1 MLENSIIVFNRIL
14 IMFLLMIVG
23 FILYHKDVLDNHTT
37 KKLSVL
43 LNTYVMPCCVIAS
56 FQRAF
61 DGALAKTLA
70 GTFLVALL
78 TFGIS
83 IVLAVLLFPKSKP
96 DSRVCI
102 VLTNNGFMALPL
114 LDAMFGATGVFLGA
128 AHIVAMAIVIWTFAV
143 SQLDRNYKFTVRRIL
158 LTPGVI
164 AALISLALFLSPV
177 KLPEPIYAAV
187 SFMGDLNT
195 PLAMLVLGAYLAQI
209 DFRCVF
215 SDREVWKISC
225 LRVLLIPAITV
236 ALLACLPLDPTATL
250 TLLVGCAAPTAT
262 ARAMFAQ
269 IYDTDYLFSTR
280 VVALTTL
287 LSLLTLP
294 GWIAVLTAILSW
306 I

>member
-1 MLENSIIVFNRIL
+1 MFENSIIVFNRIL

-23 FILYHKDVLDNHTT
+23 FILFHKDVLDNHTT

-61 DGALAKTLA
+61 DHALAKTLA
-70 GTFLVALL
+70 GTFLIALL

-83 IVLAVLLFPKSKP
+83 IVLAVLIFPKSKP

-164 AALISLALFLSPV
+164 AAALSIALFVSPI
-177 KLPEPIYAAV
+177 KLPEPIYVAA

-195 PLAMLVLGAYLAQI
+195 PLGMLVLGAYLAQI
-209 DFRCVF
+209 DFRLVF
-215 SDREVWKISC
+215 ADKAVWKPSL
-225 LRVLLIPAITV
+225 LRLILIPAISVVLLTV
-236 ALLACLPLDPTATL
+236 IPLDQTAKL
-250 TLLVGCAAPTAT
+250 ALLVGVATPTAI
-262 ARAMFAQ
+262 ASAMFAQ
-269 IYDTDYLFSTR
+269 IHGTDYLFSTR

-287 LSLLTLP
+287 LSLVTLP
-294 GWIAVLTAILSW
+294 AWIAVLTAILSW
-306 I
+306 L